1 MQQFEIFIQ
10 TKSQGTIE
18 ITSEITALAEKAKMS
33 VGLCHLFLHH
43 TSASIILCENYD
55 PDVRKDLE
63 DFAEAWLKKVAI
75 KYIHNAEGEDDMPA
89 HIKTVFTQSE
99 LTIPITNGKL
109 ALGTWQG
116 IYLWEHRTSNFK
128 RKITVTVWGG

>member
-1 MQQFEIFIQ
+1 MQQFEIIIE
-10 TKSQGTIE
+10 TRGQGTFE
-18 ITSEITALAEKAKMS
+18 ITSEIAVIVEKSKLKL
-33 VGLCHLFLHH
+33 GLCHLFLHH

-55 PDVRKDLE
+55 PDVRTDLE
-63 DFAEAWLKKVAI
+63 NFTEEWLNKINI
-75 KYIHNAEGEDDMPA
+75 KYIHTAEGEDDMPA

-116 IYLWEHRTSNFK
+116 IFLWEHRTSRYK
-128 RKITVTVWGG
+128 RKITLTIWD

>member
-1 MQQFEIFIQ
+1 MQQFEIIIQ
-10 TKSQGTIE
+10 TNVQGTIE
-18 ITSEITALAEKAKMS
+18 ITAEISALVQKSKIKI
-33 VGLCHLFLHH
+33 GLCHLFLHH

-55 PDVRKDLE
+55 PDVRTDLE
-63 DFAEAWLKKVAI
+63 NFTEEWLNKINI
-75 KYIHNAEGEDDMPA
+75 KYIHTAEGEDDMPA

-116 IYLWEHRTSNFK
+116 IFLWEHRTSRYK
-128 RKITVTVWGG
+128 RKITLTIWD

>member
-1 MQQFEIFIQ
+1 MQQFEIIIQ
-10 TKSQGTIE
+10 TNVQGTIE
-18 ITSEITALAEKAKMS
+18 ITAEISALVTKSKTKT
-33 VGLCHLFLHH
+33 GLCHLFLHH

-55 PDVRKDLE
+55 PDVRADLE
-63 DFAEAWLKKVAI
+63 NFTEEWLNKVSI

-109 ALGTWQG
+109 NLGTWQG
-116 IYLWEHRTSNFK
+116 IFLWEHRTSSYK
-128 RKITVTVWGG
+128 RKMTVTIWD

>member
-1 MQQFEIFIQ
+1 MQQFEIIIQ
-10 TKSQGTIE
+10 SNVQGTIE
-18 ITSEITALAEKAKMS
+18 ITAEISALVQKSKIKI
-33 VGLCHLFLHH
+33 GLCHLFLHH

-55 PDVRKDLE
+55 PDVRTDLE
-63 DFAEAWLKKVAI
+63 NFTEEWLNKINI
-75 KYIHNAEGEDDMPA
+75 KYIHTAEGEDDMPA

-116 IYLWEHRTSNFK
+116 IFLWEHRTSRYK
-128 RKITVTVWGG
+128 RKITLTIWD